1 MSKFGDLVTADV
13 PVLVYF
19 YAQWNDACTAMDA
32 VIYEVA
38 SARAEQLRIVK
49 IDVAKNSELIDALR
63 IKKVPTMLLYKK
75 GAMVWRQSGVME
87 VDALISVTNT
97 L

>member
-1 MSKFGDLVTADV
+1 MSKFGDLVTAEV

-19 YAQWNDACTAMDA
+19 YAQWNEACTAMDT

-38 SARAEQLRIVK
+38 AAMGDQLRIVK
-49 IDVAKNSELIDALR
+49 IDVAKNNELIEALR

-75 GAMVWRQSGVME
+75 GAMIWRQSGVME
-87 VDALISVTNT
+87 TEALLSVTQT

>member
-1 MSKFGDLVTADV
+1 MSKFGDLVAADV
-13 PVLVYF
+13 PVLIFF

-32 VIYEVA
+32 VIYNVA
-38 SARAEQLRIVK
+38 VAMGDKLRIVK
-49 IDVAKNSELIDALR
+49 IDVAKNSELIEALR

-75 GAMVWRQSGVME
+75 GAMIWRQSGLME
-87 VDALISVTNT
+87 TEALLSVANT

>member
-1 MSKFGDLVTADV
+1 MSKFGDLVAADV
-13 PVLVYF
+13 PVLIFF

-32 VIYEVA
+32 VIYNVVVA
-38 SARAEQLRIVK
+38 MGDKLRIVK
-49 IDVAKNSELIDALR
+49 IDVAKNSELIEALR

-75 GAMVWRQSGVME
+75 GAMIWRQSGLME
-87 VDALISVTNT
+87 TEALLSVANT

>member
-1 MSKFGDLVTADV
+1 MSKFGDLVTAEV
-13 PVLVYF
+13 PVLIYF

-38 SARAEQLRIVK
+38 TAMGEQLRIVK
-49 IDVAKNSELIDALR
+49 IDVAKNSELIEALR

-75 GAMVWRQSGVME
+75 GAMIWRQSGVMDTE
-87 VDALISVTNT
+87 ALLSVTTT

>member
-13 PVLVYF
+13 PVLVFF
-19 YAQWNDACTAMDA
+19 YAQWNDACTTMDA

-38 SARAEQLRIVK
+38 ATMGDKLRIVK
-49 IDVAKNSELIDALR
+49 IDVAKNSELIEALR

-75 GAMVWRQSGVME
+75 GAMIWRQSGLME
-87 VDALISVTNT
+87 AEALLSVTTT

>member
-38 SARAEQLRIVK
+38 SARGEQLRIVK